1 MLNKVTQVNKTDT
14 FFLFSK
20 LFCVMDITK
29 KVNHPEYGVWLIY
42 DNYVCENVLD
52 ESDKVDCT
60 ESEILEIFNNTEAY
74 AFT

>member
-1 MLNKVTQVNKTDT
+1 
-14 FFLFSK
+14 
-20 LFCVMDITK
+20 MDITK